1 MSSCRVNPFLLL
13 ISLFLQT
20 VSGCLVVR
28 EKDPNPNIQNCNCN
42 VKLFNQE
49 DIRNNEGGRYLGDL
63 QVWDPIV
70 ESKQDCWLAITCK
83 PVPGVSSFFT
93 VMFRS
98 NGPPIYINRVV
109 SNQSTFVEQPR
120 SIGNLKCN
128 EHNGEHQWFFHDALI
143 QDFSLACVA
152 DSYSCDCP
160 RILSDG
166 RTGFESRNPSV
177 TNQCDFFKGTCMQNT
192 EIPFLHTTNTNPV
205 NSGAGAGAL
214 GSEFDDLRCVKTGD
228 EFSWYFA
235 NLKLQDVSMHCGTNT
250 AVFGEETY
258 LTCGVFQVIN
268 KLEDLKWYH
277 QVGAYSTAQVG
288 ISSWTPAF
296 EFEITCEDGFKP
308 VVFSENNPPIEI
320 PDSVPTIKCTYN
332 PMANYLM
339 VWIANGIRLI
349 TPAGACMKL

>member
-1 MSSCRVNPFLLL
+1 
-13 ISLFLQT
+13 
-20 VSGCLVVR
+20 
-28 EKDPNPNIQNCNCN
+28 
-42 VKLFNQE
+42 
-49 DIRNNEGGRYLGDL
+49 
-63 QVWDPIV
+63 
-70 ESKQDCWLAITCK
+70 
-83 PVPGVSSFFT
+83 
-93 VMFRS
+93 
-98 NGPPIYINRVV
+98 
-109 SNQSTFVEQPR
+109 
-120 SIGNLKCN
+120 
-128 EHNGEHQWFFHDALI
+128 
-143 QDFSLACVA
+143 
-152 DSYSCDCP
+152 
-160 RILSDG
+160 
-166 RTGFESRNPSV
+166 
-177 TNQCDFFKGTCMQNT
+177 MQNT

-308 VVFSENNPPIEI
+308 VVFSENNPPIEVI
-320 PDSVPTIKCTYN
+320 QLIGNEFSTRNVTFRSPTLYQLSNAPTILWPT
-332 PMANYLM
+332 
-339 VWIANGIRLI
+339 I
-349 TPAGACMKL
+349 